1 MPQIA
6 LNRSALNFNDL
17 MDRGLPQFENPTTT
31 IEQPLEG
38 DRWPLK
44 PDFKRIDFGQIDFSQ
59 IHLDPM
65 LFDQVQAEAINVI
78 QTPLQVATLFING
91 KYTILGGASGFLGAS
106 TIAVSIC
113 PDGQGFFRHFQ
124 GGSIYW
130 HPTTGAHEIH
140 GLIRDRWAAMGWE
153 RGFLGYPT
161 TDETVGTDPQSNGRF
176 NHFQGGS
183 LYWHPSTGTCL
194 VYGVIREKYLKLGGE
209 GSFLGYPTTDELGTP
224 DGRGRFNHFQA
235 GSIYWTP
242 ETGAQEVHGLIR
254 NLWASQGWET
264 NVNLGYP
271 ISDELIPDRRIGH
284 VHPESFRKPILN
296 FPVDLVK
303 LPAEAETLGFSA
315 LVVNRAVNRAVS
327 PAIQLSSAAKLDRT
341 ALGIT
346 VTRADLVRTDLV
358 RTDLVIST
366 DAIVD
371 RVNPRLDSLI
381 DIGSIIPTVFF
392 PTAQSTAAPIK
403 SKNRFGDFENGVLF
417 WKRGEANAQQLQP
430 WTQSADGGKMTL
442 SSSELITKL
451 LPQLQGAVATLSG
464 LAYNSV
470 RFVGTTGYWSDGVS
484 SHNRKHRFHLL
495 LNGIKEPSFMFGSS
509 MKIPTT
515 LLVEL
520 QVEVTLEPIAR
531 TVMGSITQWFLPMG
545 NQDVLNDP
553 ETQLHRAIDPL
564 LWKSVALIA
573 IDDTN
578 DSKSIAILS
587 SKTMVNGQ
595 FNLYIEPV

>member
-6 LNRSALNFNDL
+6 LNRGNLNFSDL
-17 MDRGLPQFENPTTT
+17 MDRGLPQFETTP

-38 DRWPLK
+38 DRPIK
-44 PDFKRIDFGQIDFSQ
+44 ADFGKVDFGKIDFSQ
-59 IHLDPM
+59 IHLDPL
-65 LFDQVQAEAINVI
+65 LFDRVQTEAVHAI
-78 QTPLQVATLFING
+78 QTPLQMAMLFING
-91 KYTILGGASGFLGAS
+91 KYTRLGGVSGFLGAP
-106 TIAVSIC
+106 TIAVSLC

-140 GLIRDRWAAMGWE
+140 GLIRDRWAGMGWE
-153 RGFLGYPT
+153 RSFLGYPT
-161 TDETVGTDPQSNGRF
+161 TDETLGTDPQSTGRF

-183 LYWHPSTGTCL
+183 LYWHPAIGTRL

-209 GSFLGYPTTDELGTP
+209 GSFLGYPVTDELGTP

-264 NVNLGYP
+264 NANLGYP
-271 ISDELIPDRRIGH
+271 ITDELIPDRRIGH

-303 LPAEAETLGFSA
+303 LPAEGATLGFSP
-315 LVVNRAVNRAVS
+315 LVVNRSIASQVIAN
-327 PAIQLSSAAKLDRT
+327 PAAKLDRT

-346 VTRADLVRTDLV
+346 AARTDLVRTDLV
-358 RTDLVIST
+358 RTDVINSVIRT
-366 DAIVD
+366 DAIIN
-371 RVNPRLDSLI
+371 RVNPRLDSAI
-381 DIGSIIPTVFF
+381 EIGSIVPPIAFF

-403 SKNRFGDFENGVLF
+403 SQNRFGDFENGVLF
-417 WKRGEANAQQLQP
+417 WKRGEANAQPLPP

-442 SSSELITKL
+442 SPSELIAKL
-451 LPQLQGAVATLSG
+451 LPQLQSAIATLSG
-464 LAYNSV
+464 LTYNSV
-470 RFVGTTGYWSDGVS
+470 SFVGTTGYWSDGVS
-484 SHNRKHRFHLL
+484 SHNRKHRLNLL
-495 LNGIKEPSFMFGSS
+495 LNGMKNQSLGFISS
-509 MKIPTT
+509 SVPTT

-531 TVMGSITQWFLPMG
+531 TVMGSIAQWFLPMG
-545 NQDVLNDP
+545 NQNVLNDP

-564 LWKSVALIA
+564 LWKSVVLIA

-578 DSKSIAILS
+578 NGESVAVLS
-587 SKTMVNGQ
+587 SKTMVNGHV
-595 FNLYIEPV
+595 NLYIEPT